1 MIFCWKKFA
10 FGTFT
15 FHFIEIHDFSGR
27 FPFFSLNSTSTDYD
41 LNLNLRQHGKFR
53 KCSCVNI
60 QNGLD
65 HVTAAMYGDQC
76 TEGSL
81 DDDTLVF
88 HLDVDSHATSGHW
101 QVCALW
107 ILSTSRLRNLI
118 ALLIDHI
125 PHAMHYQDCNWY
137 ILLSLHLYPT
147 SLARIIIRLHS
158 SMTRT
163 HVQDGQPVLGRKYKW
178 SKFSQ
183 LNRAI
188 SVHPRTCAN

>member
-107 ILSTSRLRNLI
+107 ILSTSRFPEQTADNLPHFPGNGMRRAWRDSNFGRDWDDLRIWTVQHGHQFIFLDRGVLI
-118 ALLIDHI
+118 
-125 PHAMHYQDCNWY
+125 
-137 ILLSLHLYPT
+137 
-147 SLARIIIRLHS
+147 
-158 SMTRT
+158 
-163 HVQDGQPVLGRKYKW
+163 
-178 SKFSQ
+178 
-183 LNRAI
+183 
-188 SVHPRTCAN
+188 

>member
-27 FPFFSLNSTSTDYD
+27 FPFFSLNSTITDYD

-88 HLDVDSHATSGHW
+88 HLDVDSHATSVHW

-107 ILSTSRLRNLI
+107 ILSTSRYFFPTRG
-118 ALLIDHI
+118 LLKYYRPWDQKM
-125 PHAMHYQDCNWY
+125 PSPADYSR
-137 ILLSLHLYPT
+137 LLLLPCSWG
-147 SLARIIIRLHS
+147 S
-158 SMTRT
+158 S
-163 HVQDGQPVLGRKYKW
+163 P
-178 SKFSQ
+178 S
-183 LNRAI
+183 
-188 SVHPRTCAN
+188 